1 MARRYRIKYNQIVW
15 DIMKEIYMSR
25 LPVGVGDGK
34 NKKPKTKPI
43 F

>member
-15 DIMKEIYMSR
+15 DIVKELYEQRRPKEYI
-25 LPVGVGDGK
+25 K
-34 NKKPKTKPI
+34 QKKTKKL